1 MLSRMD
7 EQPVSEILPGLYR
20 AVLDAVADLE
30 SRGRRREAAAI
41 RAEGTRVYSHA
52 WNAEAA
58 RRLRLL
64 VARASRVPGA
74 RPRTRYDAVLEALG
88 RLADLERR
96 PA

>member
-1 MLSRMD
+1 MD

-30 SRGRRREAAAI
+30 SRGRRREAAVI

-52 WNAEAA
+52 WDADAA
-58 RRLRLL
+58 RRLRAL
-64 VARASRVPGA
+64 VARAGRVPA
-74 RPRTRYDAVLEALG
+74 VSPRSRYEAVLDALG